1 MIKASKQLDPDY
13 LTYMSNLVK
22 SQSTS
27 EILSKSLSPRF
38 EIARLQMTHAI
49 SVVDITC
56 RSQFDSNEKYY
67 YVVPIDGKYVLNF
80 SSKFDYLKG
89 LSSSQIEFIESND
102 VEIEIFKDRVY
113 LSCFVSTVEDLADK
127 IKFLANVLKDFH

>member
-1 MIKASKQLDPDY
+1 MIKTSKQLDPDY

-27 EILSKSLSPRF
+27 EILSKILSPRF
-38 EIARLQMTHAI
+38 EADRLQMTHVI
-49 SVVDITC
+49 SVVDITR

-67 YVVPIDGKYVLNF
+67 YIAPIDGKYVLNF
-80 SSKFDYLKG
+80 DSKFDYLKG

-113 LSCFVSTVEDLADK
+113 LSCFVLTIEDLADK
-127 IKFLANVLKDFH
+127 IRFLADVLKDFH

>member
-1 MIKASKQLDPDY
+1 MIKTSKQLDPDY

-27 EILSKSLSPRF
+27 EILSKILSPRF
-38 EIARLQMTHAI
+38 EADRLQMTHAI
-49 SVVDITC
+49 SVVDITR

-67 YVVPIDGKYVLNF
+67 YIVPIDGKYVLNF
-80 SSKFDYLKG
+80 SSKFDYLEG
-89 LSSSQIEFIESND
+89 LSSSQIKFIESND

-113 LSCFVSTVEDLADK
+113 LSCFVLTIEDLADK
-127 IKFLANVLKDFH
+127 IRFLANVLKDFH